1 MKKTI
6 IAGVVLALGVAGSIY
21 YKETGNSQ
29 GARSKPRTTPSVVVT
44 QVATE
49 SMRREVEALGTVKA
63 RESVVL
69 SVKVTEKVE
78 AVHFDD
84 GQRVEAGTLLL
95 TLRDG
100 EQQAKLSAARANLLE
115 QQREFNRIKDLVQA
129 QTIASS
135 ELDRLSTSVDVAK
148 ATLAQYQAE
157 LDARYLRAPFA
168 GVLGFRQV
176 SPGTLVTPGTE
187 VTTLDDIQV
196 VKLDFPVP
204 ERFLARLAPGRR
216 VLASA
221 AAFPDRVFTGTVA
234 SVDSRVDPVTRS
246 VVVRANIDNPDLALR
261 PGMLMTLKLIT
272 EQRDTLVVPEEAIIP
287 LQQRHYLFVVSAD
300 NRIEQRQV
308 EVGLRTRGKAE
319 ILSGVEAGETVVT
332 RGMMKVRPGQQVT
345 TRGGERFSVQGAE

>member
-6 IAGVVLALGVAGSIY
+6 VAGIVFALGVAGAIY
-21 YKETGNSQ
+21 HKETSKSD
-29 GARSKPRTTPSVVVT
+29 GARGKPRGTPSVVVT
-44 QVATE
+44 QVAAE

-63 RESVVL
+63 RESVVM

-95 TLRDG
+95 TLSDG
-100 EQQAKLSAARANLLE
+100 EQQAKLRAARANLLE
-115 QQREFNRIKDLVQA
+115 QQREYNRIKDLVLA
-129 QTIASS
+129 KTIASS
-135 ELDRLSTSVDVAK
+135 ELDRLATSVDVAK

-157 LDARYLRAPFA
+157 LDARYLRAPFS
-168 GVLGFRQV
+168 GVLGFREV

-204 ERFLARLAPGRR
+204 ERFLAQLNPGRN
-216 VLASA
+216 VEATA
-221 AAFPDRVFTGTVA
+221 AAFPERVFTGTVV

-272 EQRDTLVVPEEAIIP
+272 EQRDTLVVPEESIIP
-287 LQQRHYLFVVSAD
+287 LQQRHYLFVVTAD
-300 NRIEQRQV
+300 NRIEQREV
-308 EVGLRTRGKAE
+308 EVGLRTRGRAE
-319 ILSGVEAGETVVT
+319 ILSGVSAGETVVT
-332 RGMMKVRPGQQVT
+332 RGIMKVRPGQEVN
-345 TRGGERFSVQGAE
+345 TRSGEPFTVRGAE

>member
-6 IAGVVLALGVAGSIY
+6 VAGIVLAVGVAGAIY
-21 YKETGNSQ
+21 HKETSKGD
-29 GARSKPRTTPSVVVT
+29 GARGKPRGTPSVVVT
-44 QVATE
+44 QVAAE

-63 RESVVL
+63 RESVVM

-95 TLRDG
+95 TLSDG
-100 EQQAKLSAARANLLE
+100 EQQAKLRAARANLQE

-129 QTIASS
+129 KTIASS
-135 ELDRLSTSVDVAK
+135 ELDRLATSVDVAK

-157 LDARYLRAPFA
+157 LDARYLRAPFS
-168 GVLGFRQV
+168 GVLGFREV

-204 ERFLARLAPGRR
+204 ERFLSQLNPGRS
-216 VLASA
+216 VEATA
-221 AAFPDRVFTGTVA
+221 AAFPERVFTGTVV
-234 SVDSRVDPVTRS
+234 SIDSRVDPVTRA
-246 VVVRANIDNPDLALR
+246 VVVRANIENPDLALR

-272 EQRDTLVVPEEAIIP
+272 EQRDTLVVPEESIIP
-287 LQQRHYLFVVSAD
+287 LQQRHYLFVVTPD
-300 NRIEQRQV
+300 NRIEQREV
-308 EVGLRTRGKAE
+308 EVGLRIRGRAE
-319 ILSGVEAGETVVT
+319 ILSGVNAGEIVVT
-332 RGMMKVRPGQQVT
+332 RGIMKVRPGQEVN
-345 TRGGERFSVQGAE
+345 TRSGEPFTVRGAE